1 MNTLALTLPRARLE
15 HVDQRADGLDLIG
28 AELEAGAPVR
38 PQPRTHLGPELE
50 RGAPAR
56 LKALERRVVL
66 VDLLLEERLPIALV
80 LVRDR
85 GRGRGGARG

>member
-1 MNTLALTLPRARLE
+1 M
-15 HVDQRADGLDLIG
+15 
-28 AELEAGAPVR
+28 R